1 MKLYKFLYACIGI
14 AIIGF
19 GCAEN
24 KEKTDSTTTTDT
36 LATEAATPVSSTIV
50 TTPQI
55 MLIAKHKVA
64 DYAKWKLSFEA
75 HDSMKLANGLHNY
88 VIGRSLEDSNMLIV
102 VVKADDL
109 AKAKAF
115 ISSPDL
121 KNAMRKGGVL
131 GTPKFTIANMV
142 FQDTAVIGNVP
153 RAVTSFTV
161 KDWEAWE
168 TSFEAGN
175 QERMDNGIS
184 VRTYGY
190 EADDNHKVVIATAIT
205 DTAKARMYWDSDA
218 LKKRREAGG
227 VISSP
232 DRFIFTIVQ
241 RY

>member
-1 MKLYKFLYACIGI
+1 MK
-14 AIIGF
+14 
-19 GCAEN
+19 
-24 KEKTDSTTTTDT
+24 
-36 LATEAATPVSSTIV
+36 
-50 TTPQI
+50 
-55 MLIAKHKVA
+55 
-64 DYAKWKLSFEA
+64 
-75 HDSMKLANGLHNY
+75 
-88 VIGRSLEDSNMLIV
+88 
-102 VVKADDL
+102 
-109 AKAKAF
+109 
-115 ISSPDL
+115 
-121 KNAMRKGGVL
+121 KGGVL

-168 TSFEAGN
+168 TSFEAGS
-175 QERMDNGIS
+175 QERLDNGIS